1 MLLILGY
8 IYSKES
14 KGRKHAHVTILLHKQ
29 KYDDVAVQMVYNAFL
44 KSKSKFKGTLLFCY
58 SSLDIRIDY

>member
-14 KGRKHAHVTILLHKQ
+14 KGRKHAHVIILLHKQ

-44 KSKSKFKGTLLFCY
+44 KSKSKFKGTLLFC
-58 SSLDIRIDY
+58 